1 MNTPTSNTRRV
12 VIWTIF
18 LLVAGVCF
26 VLVLSDRQRGRAVAR
41 TATMLRSALAS
52 DARFHRVIVSR
63 TTHPSVY
70 LEGNVA
76 SSHDLQALRTLV
88 ERAQLSVQPG
98 ISVEIDSLEADHTA
112 SNSPSSGPSVFQ
124 MRFVDD
130 NPIIGPE
137 PLILMNSNTNTPQ
150 ETLNVRK
157 EVALDHTALSAAT
170 VMHEGPSKTPMIAIE
185 LTANGRKAFAELTRQ
200 NIGKR
205 LAIVVDGKLLT
216 APIIRS
222 EIPRRQCNDYRQLL

>member
-1 MNTPTSNTRRV
+1 
-12 VIWTIF
+12 
-18 LLVAGVCF
+18 
-26 VLVLSDRQRGRAVAR
+26 
-41 TATMLRSALAS
+41 
-52 DARFHRVIVSR
+52 
-63 TTHPSVY
+63 
-70 LEGNVA
+70 
-76 SSHDLQALRTLV
+76 
-88 ERAQLSVQPG
+88 
-98 ISVEIDSLEADHTA
+98 
-112 SNSPSSGPSVFQ
+112 

-130 NPIIGPE
+130 NLTIGTE
-137 PLILMNSNTNTPQ
+137 PLAIMNSNTNTPQ

-170 VMHEGPSKTPMIAIE
+170 VMHEGPSNKPMIAIE

-222 EIPRRQCNDYRQLL
+222 EIPGGSAMITGNFSDQEAKDLASKINNAIKR